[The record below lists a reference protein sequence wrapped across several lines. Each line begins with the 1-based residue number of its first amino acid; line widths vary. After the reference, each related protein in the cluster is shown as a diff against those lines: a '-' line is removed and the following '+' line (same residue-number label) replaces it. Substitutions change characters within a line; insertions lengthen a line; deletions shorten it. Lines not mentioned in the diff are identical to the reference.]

1 MMTCQEFES
10 LGPDFERHPVS
21 RAAAEEHLRSC
32 PRCAALLGSWKDLDG
47 ELRALARETSSAA
60 APLRVELALR
70 EAVGGL
76 RPQPRA
82 GRLVP
87 VWVLGPAATAAVAL
101 FAVWYVLHA
110 PHAPQKPAN
119 PSPSLA
125 AQPPVD
131 RYAVTNNKVDPAA
144 SEELSQKASGAQ
156 KQGPRRNPSPP
167 AAQDSAG
174 EFLALPYALPVTSAD
189 DASVIRVRLQR
200 AALGAFGLPVNEERA
215 AEWVMVDLLIGAD
228 GQPEAFRLAR

>member
-32 PRCAALLGSWKDLDG
+32 PRCSALLGSWKDLDG

-70 EAVGGL
+70 EAVRGL

-87 VWVLGPAATAAVAL
+87 VWLLGPAATAAVAF
-101 FAVWYVLHA
+101 FAAWYVLRA
-110 PHAPQKPAN
+110 PHAPQKLAN
-119 PSPSLA
+119 PSSSLA
-125 AQPPVD
+125 AQPPKDVS
-131 RYAVTNNKVDPAA
+131 AA
-144 SEELSQKASGAQ
+144 GEELSQKASGPQ
-156 KQGPRRNPSPP
+156 MQGPRRNPSAP

>member
-21 RAAAEEHLRSC
+21 RAAAEEHLRSR
-32 PRCAALLGSWKDLDG
+32 PRCAALLNSWKDLDG
-47 ELRALARETSSAA
+47 ELRALALETSSAE

-70 EAVGGL
+70 EAVRGL
-76 RPQPRA
+76 RPRPRA
-82 GRLVP
+82 ARLVP
-87 VWVLGPAATAAVAL
+87 VWVLGPAAAAAVAI
-101 FAVWYVLHA
+101 FAVWYVLHS
-110 PHAPQKPAN
+110 PQKPAS

-131 RYAVTNNKVDPAA
+131 RYAVTNNKVVPAA
-144 SEELSQKASGAQ
+144 SEELSQKASGPQ
-156 KQGPRRNPSPP
+156 KQEPRRNPSAP
-167 AAQDSAG
+167 ATQDSAG
-174 EFLALPYALPVTSAD
+174 EFVALPYALPVTSAD

>member
-32 PRCAALLGSWKDLDG
+32 PRCSALLGSWKDLDG

-70 EAVGGL
+70 EAVRGL

-87 VWVLGPAATAAVAL
+87 VWLLGPAATAAVAF
-101 FAVWYVLHA
+101 FAAWYVLRA
-110 PHAPQKPAN
+110 PHAPQKLAN
-119 PSPSLA
+119 PSSSLA

-131 RYAVTNNKVDPAA
+131 RYAVTNNVDADRV
-144 SEELSQKASGAQ
+144 G
-156 KQGPRRNPSPP
+156 
-167 AAQDSAG
+167 
-174 EFLALPYALPVTSAD
+174 VTSDVVALRFTE
-189 DASVIRVRLQR
+189 SLRERLWR
-200 AALGAFGLPVNEERA
+200 EKEKRECFESRES
-215 AEWVMVDLLIGAD
+215 
-228 GQPEAFRLAR
+228 F